1 MANLTL
7 KNIPDDLY
15 ELLKEAAN
23 RHHRSINSELIACLE
38 KMLLPNR
45 LAPDQILA
53 NARAVRARVKTKKI
67 SAKDIADAKTMGRP
81 E

>member
-15 ELLKEAAN
+15 ELLKETAN
-23 RHHRSINSELIACLE
+23 RNHRSINSELIACLE
-38 KMLLPNR
+38 QMLLPNR

-67 SAKDIADAKTMGRP
+67 SAKDIADAKMMGRP